1 MTNQAT
7 LQGRALARNGAV
19 TLDTNTI
26 TRADCAT
33 PPPPPTS
40 APTGPGG
47 GGPGAGGPGAGGPGA
62 GGPGA
67 GGPGAGGLGA
77 EEVDAAERG
86 GLETRAT

>member
-1 MTNQAT
+1 VGNILALTSITMTNQAT

-47 GGPGAGGPGAGGPGA
+47 GGGPGAGGL
-62 GGPGA
+62 
-67 GGPGAGGLGA
+67 GAGGLGA

-86 GLETRAT
+86 GLEMRAT